1 MTEVCKELILHFID
15 WSEGLIVALCLLEQ
29 LSILD
34 GNTNVFP
41 HMFKNFYVLL
51 FKWLFIRYQQENKTG
66 YYPAIDFFK
75 SLDGVDPDLITSA
88 EQVAWLVSKLAR
100 ETIQKKLRPIF
111 SSVSFQSIQT
121 LAFSMP
127 KVRPNQKDAIEQ
139 LARHYTPD
147 SVKIELVLNM
157 MRRDSDDNDDR
168 AEPYARKM
176 MFRWLESEFES
187 IEVTNSKAI

>member
-1 MTEVCKELILHFID
+1 MRFDKVLVTID
-15 WSEGLIVALCLLEQ
+15 VQLKPDVLQQYLPCSANVIGKALANIADQ
-29 LSILD
+29 
-34 GNTNVFP
+34 
-41 HMFKNFYVLL
+41 
-51 FKWLFIRYQQENKTG
+51 YQQDNKTG

-75 SLDGVDPDLITSA
+75 TLDGVDPDLITSA

-100 ETIQKKLRPIF
+100 ETIQSKLRPIF

-127 KVRPNQKDAIEQ
+127 RVRPNQKDAIEQ

-147 SVKIELVLNM
+147 SVKIELVLTM
-157 MRRDSDDNDDR
+157 MRRDSDTNDDR

-176 MFRWLESEFES
+176 MFRWLEREFES
-187 IEVTNSKAI
+187 IEVTNSKILKS

>member
-1 MTEVCKELILHFID
+1 MRFDKVLVTID
-15 WSEGLIVALCLLEQ
+15 VQLKPDVLQKYLPCSASVIGKALADIAEQ
-29 LSILD
+29 
-34 GNTNVFP
+34 
-41 HMFKNFYVLL
+41 
-51 FKWLFIRYQQENKTG
+51 YQQENKTG

-100 ETIQKKLRPIF
+100 ETIQSKLRPIF

-127 KVRPNQKDAIEQ
+127 KVRPSQQDAVEK
-139 LARHYTPD
+139 LAKHYTPD
-147 SVKIELVLNM
+147 SVKIELVLTM
-157 MRRDSDDNDDR
+157 MRRDSDENDGR

-176 MFRWLESEFES
+176 MFRWLENAFES
-187 IEVTNSKAI
+187 IEVTNSKILKT

>member
-1 MTEVCKELILHFID
+1 MRFDKVLVTID
-15 WSEGLIVALCLLEQ
+15 VQLKPDVLQQYLPRSANVIGKALAQIAEQ
-29 LSILD
+29 
-34 GNTNVFP
+34 
-41 HMFKNFYVLL
+41 H
-51 FKWLFIRYQQENKTG
+51 QHENNTG
-66 YYPAIDFFK
+66 YYPVIDFFK

-100 ETIQKKLRPIF
+100 ETIQSKLRPIF

-139 LARHYTPD
+139 LAKHYTPD
-147 SVKIELVLNM
+147 SVKIELVLTM
-157 MRRDSDDNDDR
+157 MRRDSDENDDR

-176 MFRWLESEFES
+176 MFRWLENAFES

>member
-1 MTEVCKELILHFID
+1 MRFDKVLVTID
-15 WSEGLIVALCLLEQ
+15 VQLKPDVLQQYLPCSANVIGKALADIADQ
-29 LSILD
+29 
-34 GNTNVFP
+34 
-41 HMFKNFYVLL
+41 
-51 FKWLFIRYQQENKTG
+51 YQQDNKTG

-100 ETIQKKLRPIF
+100 ETIQRRLRPIF

-127 KVRPNQKDAIEQ
+127 RVRPNQKDAIEQ
-139 LARHYTPD
+139 LAQHYTPD
-147 SVKIELVLNM
+147 SVKIELVLTM
-157 MRRDSDDNDDR
+157 IRRDSDADDGR

-187 IEVTNSKAI
+187 IKVTNSKAL